1 MGFVTIDRRGFRCQ
15 VSVDR
20 GKIKPGA
27 IAASAQPGIEYPE
40 TSSQRQEP

>member
-15 VSVDR
+15 VSVER
-20 GKIKPGA
+20 GKIKPVV
-27 IAASAQPGIEYPE
+27 ITASAQPGIENLE